1 VQGKG
6 GALLKLGYFTMPLH
20 PVGRDWRRTLAED
33 REAILLAER
42 LGFEEAF
49 IGEHVTDLAETITS
63 CLIFIAT
70 LARDT
75 HRIKLGSGTVNLA
88 NRHPAA
94 TAAEIAMVDTL
105 LEGRFILGVGPG
117 GLRSHAEMMQTL
129 DDDRNAIFVEAMEH
143 MIALW
148 TQEPPYRLKG
158 RRWHLS
164 TERTWTPDLGMGGM
178 LKPFQKPYPP
188 IVVTAIL
195 PDSNGIA
202 AAAARG
208 WTPIS
213 ANFVHPWVVQTHW
226 PKYAEGCA
234 RAARPARHEDW
245 RVAKSIF
252 VADDDATLRRM
263 TRDPGNPFAYY
274 FRNLQRKAQTTRGN
288 AFFKHDASVPDE
300 ALTDEYLLAQLLIAG
315 TVNEVVDRLLAFRE
329 HIGPF
334 GTLLYVGHDW
344 TDPAAMRRSME
355 LIAHEVL
362 PRINRALPSR

>member
-1 VQGKG
+1 M
-6 GALLKLGYFTMPLH
+6 KLGFFTMPLH
-20 PVGRDWRRTLAED
+20 PVGRDWRQTLAED
-33 REAILLAER
+33 REAVLLAEK

-75 HRIKLGSGTVNLA
+75 KRIKLGSGTVNLA

-117 GLRSHAEMMQTL
+117 GLPSDAEMMETR
-129 DDDRNAIFVEAMEH
+129 DADRNAIVVESIEH

-148 TQEPPYRLKG
+148 TEDPPYRLKG
-158 RRWHLS
+158 KRWQLS
-164 TERTWTPDLGMGGM
+164 TERTWVSDLGMGGM

-208 WTPIS
+208 WAPIS
-213 ANFVHPWVVQTHW
+213 ANFVQPWVVRTHW
-226 PKYAEGCA
+226 PKYVEGCA
-234 RAARPARHEDW
+234 RAGRDARGEDW

-252 VADDDATLRRM
+252 VAEDDATLRRL
-263 TRDPGNPFAYY
+263 TREPGNPFAYY
-274 FRNLQRKAQTTRGN
+274 FRNLQRKAQFTRGS
-288 AFFKHDASVPDE
+288 ALFKHEASVPDA
-300 ALTDEYLLAQLLIAG
+300 ALTDEYLVSQLLISG
-315 TVNEVVDRLLAFRE
+315 TPNEVADRLAAFRE
-329 HIGPF
+329 HVGPF
-334 GTLLYVGHDW
+334 GTLLYCGHDW
-344 TDPAAMRRSME
+344 AEPAAMRRSME
-355 LIAHEVL
+355 LMAEKVL
-362 PRINRALPSR
+362 PQL

>member
-1 VQGKG
+1 M
-6 GALLKLGYFTMPLH
+6 KLGYFTMPLH
-20 PVGRDWRRTLAED
+20 PVGREWRQTLAED
-33 REAILLAER
+33 RDAILFAEQ

-75 HRIKLGSGTVNLA
+75 SRIRLGSGTVNLA

-117 GLRSHAEMMQTL
+117 GLRSDAEMMGNF
-129 DDDRNAIFVEAMEH
+129 DADRNAMFVESVEH

-148 TQEPPYRLKG
+148 TQEPPYRLRGKV
-158 RRWHLS
+158 WNLT
-164 TERTWTPDLGMGGM
+164 TERTWIRDLGQGAM
-178 LKPFQKPYPP
+178 LKPFQRPHPP
-188 IVVTAIL
+188 IVITAIL

-213 ANFVHPWVVQTHW
+213 ANFVHPWVIATHW
-226 PKYAEGCA
+226 RKYAEGCA
-234 RAARPARHEDW
+234 RGGREARPADW

-252 VADDDATLRRM
+252 VAEDEATLSRM
-263 TRDPGNPFAYY
+263 TRAPGNPFAHY
-274 FRNLQRKAQTTRGN
+274 FRNLQRKAQAGRGN
-288 AFFKHDASVPDE
+288 AFFKHDPAVPDA
-300 ALTDEYLLAQLLIAG
+300 ALTDEYLTEQMLISG
-315 TVNEVVDRLLAFRE
+315 TVNQVVERLLAFRE
-329 HIGPF
+329 QVGPF
-334 GTLLYVGHDW
+334 GTLLYCGHDW
-344 TDPAAMRRSME
+344 VDAVAMRRSMQLMAE
-355 LIAHEVL
+355 EVL
-362 PRINRALPSR
+362 PRVNRALGESGGR

>member
-1 VQGKG
+1 V
-6 GALLKLGYFTMPLH
+6 KLGFFTMPLH
-20 PVGRDWRRTLAED
+20 PVGRDWRQTLAED
-33 REAILLAER
+33 REAVLLAER

-75 HRIKLGSGTVNLA
+75 KRIKLGSGTVNLA

-105 LEGRFILGVGPG
+105 LAGRFILGVGPG
-117 GLRSHAEMMQTL
+117 GLPSDAEMMETM
-129 DDDRNAIFVEAMEH
+129 DADRNAIFVESMQH

-158 RRWHLS
+158 KRWQLS

-178 LKPFQKPYPP
+178 LQPFQKPHPP

-195 PDSNGIA
+195 PNSNGIA

-213 ANFVHPWVVQTHW
+213 ANFVQPWVVKTHW
-226 PKYAEGCA
+226 PKYVEGCA
-234 RAARPARHEDW
+234 QAGREARGEDW

-252 VADDDATLRRM
+252 VADDEATVRRM

-274 FRNLQRKAQTTRGN
+274 FRNLQRKAQATRGS
-288 AFFKHDASVPDE
+288 ALFKHEPAIPDA
-300 ALTDEYLLAQLLIAG
+300 ALTDEYLVSHLLIAG
-315 TVNEVVDRLLAFRE
+315 TPSEVADKLQAFRE
-329 HIGPF
+329 QVGPF
-334 GTLLYVGHDW
+334 GRLLYCGHDW
-344 TDPAAMRRSME
+344 ADAKAMRRSMQLMAE
-355 LIAHEVL
+355 KVL
-362 PRINRALPSR
+362 PRL

>member
-1 VQGKG
+1 V
-6 GALLKLGYFTMPLH
+6 KLGYFTMPLH
-20 PVGRDWRRTLAED
+20 PVGRSWRQTLEED
-33 REAILLAER
+33 REAVLLAER

-49 IGEHVTDLAETITS
+49 IGEHITDLAETITS

-75 HRIKLGSGTVNLA
+75 RRIKLGSGTVNLA

-117 GLRSHAEMMQTL
+117 GLRSDAEMTETL
-129 DDDRNAIFVEAMEH
+129 DADRNALFVESIEH

-148 TQEPPYRLKG
+148 TREPPYQLAGRKWRLT
-158 RRWHLS
+158 
-164 TERTWTPDLGMGGM
+164 TERTWMPDLGQGAM
-178 LKPFQKPYPP
+178 LKPFQRPHPP

-213 ANFVHPWVVQTHW
+213 ANFVHPWVVKTHW
-226 PKYAEGCA
+226 PKYVEGCA
-234 RAARPARHEDW
+234 RAGREAKGEDW

-252 VADDDATLRRM
+252 VAEDDATVRRM

-274 FRNLQRKAQTTRGN
+274 FRNLLRKGQALRGT
-288 AFFKHDASVPDE
+288 AFFKHDPSVPD
-300 ALTDEYLLAQLLIAG
+300 AAVTDAYLTSQLLISG
-315 TVNEVVDRLLAFRE
+315 TVNEVTDRLLAFRE
-329 HIGPF
+329 QVGPF
-334 GTLLYVGHDW
+334 GRLLYVGHDW
-344 TDPAAMRRSME
+344 ADPAAMRRSME
-355 LIAHEVL
+355 LMAERVL
-362 PRINRALPSR
+362 PQL

>member
-1 VQGKG
+1 V
-6 GALLKLGYFTMPLH
+6 KLGYFTMPLH
-20 PVGRDWRRTLAED
+20 PVGRDWRQTLAED
-33 REAILLAER
+33 REAILLAEK

-75 HRIKLGSGTVNLA
+75 KRIRLGSGTVNLA
-88 NRHPAA
+88 NRHPAV

-105 LEGRFILGVGPG
+105 LEGRFILGIGPG
-117 GLRSHAEMMQTL
+117 GLRSDAEMMESL
-129 DDDRNAIFVEAMEH
+129 DADRNAIFVESIEH

-148 TQEPPYRLKG
+148 TGEAPYRREGK
-158 RRWHLS
+158 RWRLT
-164 TERTWTPDLGMGGM
+164 TERTWIPDLGQGAM
-178 LKPFQKPYPP
+178 LKPFQRPYPP

-213 ANFVHPWVVQTHW
+213 ANFVHPWVVRTHW

-234 RAARPARHEDW
+234 RAGREAKSEDW

-252 VADDDATLRRM
+252 VADDEATVRRM

-274 FRNLQRKAQTTRGN
+274 FRNLLRKGQASRGT
-288 AFFKHDASVPDE
+288 ALFRHEPSVPE
-300 ALTDEYLLAQLLIAG
+300 SALTDEYLVSQLLISG
-315 TVNEVVDRLLAFRE
+315 TVNEVVDKLQAFRE
-329 HIGPF
+329 QVGPF
-334 GTLLYVGHDW
+334 GRLLYCGHDW
-344 TDPAAMRRSME
+344 ADARAMRRSME
-355 LIAHEVL
+355 LMAEKVL
-362 PRINRALPSR
+362 PKL

>member
-1 VQGKG
+1 MR
-6 GALLKLGYFTMPLH
+6 LGFFTMPLH
-20 PVGRDWRRTLAED
+20 PVGKDWRQSLAED
-33 REAILLAER
+33 REAVLLAER

-75 HRIKLGSGTVNLA
+75 RRIKLGSGTVNLA

-117 GLRSHAEMMQTL
+117 GLASDAEMMETM
-129 DDDRNAIFVEAMEH
+129 DANRNAIFVESMEH
-143 MIALW
+143 MLALW
-148 TQEPPYRLKG
+148 TGEPPYRRKG
-158 RRWHLS
+158 ERWTLS
-164 TERTWTPDLGMGGM
+164 TERTWAPEIGMGAV
-178 LKPFQKPYPP
+178 LKPFQKPHPP

-213 ANFVHPWVVQTHW
+213 ANFVQPWVVKTHW
-226 PKYAEGCA
+226 PKYVEGCA
-234 RAARPARHEDW
+234 RAGREAKGEDW

-252 VADDDATLRRM
+252 VADDEATVRRM

-274 FRNLQRKAQTTRGN
+274 FRNLQRKAQATRGS
-288 AFFKHDASVPDE
+288 ALFKHQPGVPDE
-300 ALTDEYLLAQLLIAG
+300 ALTEEYLVSQLLISG
-315 TVNEVVDRLLAFRE
+315 TANEVVDRLQAFRE
-329 HIGPF
+329 QVGPF
-334 GTLLYVGHDW
+334 GRLLYVGHDW
-344 TDPAAMRRSME
+344 ADAKAMRRSME
-355 LIAHEVL
+355 LMAEKVL
-362 PRINRALPSR
+362 PRL

>member
-1 VQGKG
+1 MR
-6 GALLKLGYFTMPLH
+6 LGYFTMPLH
-20 PVGRDWRRTLAED
+20 PVGRDWRQTLAED
-33 REAILLAER
+33 REAILLAES

-75 HRIKLGSGTVNLA
+75 QRIRLGSGTVNLA

-94 TAAEIAMVDTL
+94 TAAEVAMVDTL

-117 GLRSHAEMMQTL
+117 GLPSDAEMFESM
-129 DDDRNAIFVEAMEH
+129 DAERNAIFLESIEH

-158 RRWHLS
+158 KRWQLT
-164 TERTWTPDLGMGGM
+164 TERTWVPDLGMGGM
-178 LKPFQKPYPP
+178 LRPFQKPYPP

-195 PDSNGIA
+195 PHSNGIA

-213 ANFVHPWVVQTHW
+213 ANFVQPWVVKSHW
-226 PKYAEGCA
+226 PKYVEGCA
-234 RAARPARHEDW
+234 KAGREAKGEDW

-252 VADDDATLRRM
+252 VAEDDATVRRM

-274 FRNLQRKAQTTRGN
+274 FRNLQRKAQRTRGS
-288 AFFKHDASVPDE
+288 ALFKHDPSVSDE
-300 ALTDEYLLAQLLIAG
+300 ALTDEYLVSQLLVAG
-315 TVNEVVDRLLAFRE
+315 TPNEVAERLAAFRE
-329 HIGPF
+329 QVGPF
-334 GTLLYVGHDW
+334 GRLLYCGHDW
-344 TDPAAMRRSME
+344 ADARAMRRSME
-355 LIAHEVL
+355 LMAEKVL
-362 PRINRALPSR
+362 PQL

>member
-1 VQGKG
+1 MR
-6 GALLKLGYFTMPLH
+6 LGYFTMPLH
-20 PVGRDWRRTLAED
+20 PVGRNWRQTLAED
-33 REAILLAER
+33 REAILLAEQ

-75 HRIKLGSGTVNLA
+75 KRIKLGSGTVNLA

-117 GLRSHAEMMQTL
+117 GLPSDAEILQSM
-129 DDDRNAIFVEAMEH
+129 DEDRNALFVEAMEH

-148 TQEPPYRLKG
+148 TKEPPYRLEG
-158 RRWHLS
+158 RKWRLT

-178 LKPFQKPYPP
+178 LKPFQKPHPP

-213 ANFVHPWVVQTHW
+213 ANFVQPWVVKTHW
-226 PKYAEGCA
+226 PKYVEGCA
-234 RAARPARHEDW
+234 RAAREARGGDW

-252 VADDDATLRRM
+252 VADDEATVRRM

-274 FRNLQRKAQTTRGN
+274 FRNLQRKAQKIRGS
-288 AFFKHDASVPDE
+288 ALFKHQPDVPDE
-300 ALTDEYLLAQLLIAG
+300 AVTDDYLVSQLLVSG
-315 TVNEVVDRLLAFRE
+315 TVSEVVDKLHAFRE
-329 HIGPF
+329 QVGPF
-334 GTLLYVGHDW
+334 GRLLYCGHDW
-344 TDPAAMRRSME
+344 ADPKAMRRSMQLMAE
-355 LIAHEVL
+355 KVL
-362 PRINRALPSR
+362 PRL

>member
-1 VQGKG
+1 M
-6 GALLKLGYFTMPLH
+6 KLGYFTMPLH
-20 PVGRDWRRTLAED
+20 PVGRDWRQTLAED
-33 REAILLAER
+33 REAVLLAER

-75 HRIKLGSGTVNLA
+75 KRIRLGSGTVNLA

-94 TAAEIAMVDTL
+94 TAAEVAMVDTL
-105 LEGRFILGVGPG
+105 LEGRFILGIGPG
-117 GLRSHAEMMQTL
+117 GLPSDAEMFETM
-129 DDDRNAIFVEAMEH
+129 DADRNAIFLESIEH

-158 RRWHLS
+158 KRWQLN
-164 TERTWTPDLGMGGM
+164 TERTWVPDLGMGGV
-178 LKPFQKPYPP
+178 LQPFQKPHPP

-195 PDSNGIA
+195 PHSNGIA

-213 ANFVHPWVVQTHW
+213 ANFVQPWVVKSHW
-226 PKYAEGCA
+226 PKYVEGWA
-234 RAARPARHEDW
+234 KAGREAKGEDW

-252 VADDDATLRRM
+252 VAQDDATLRRM

-274 FRNLQRKAQTTRGN
+274 FRNLQRKAERTRGS
-288 AFFKHDASVPDE
+288 ALFKHDPSVPDA
-300 ALTDEYLLAQLLIAG
+300 ALTDEYLVSQLLIAG
-315 TVNEVVDRLLAFRE
+315 TPNEVADRLLAFRE
-329 HIGPF
+329 QVGPF
-334 GTLLYVGHDW
+334 GRLLYCGHDW
-344 TDPAAMRRSME
+344 ADAAAMRRSME
-355 LIAHEVL
+355 LMAEKVL
-362 PRINRALPSR
+362 PKVNGALRER

>member
-1 VQGKG
+1 M
-6 GALLKLGYFTMPLH
+6 KLGYFTMPLH
-20 PVGRDWRRTLAED
+20 PVGKDWRQTLAED
-33 REAILLAER
+33 REAVLLAER

-75 HRIKLGSGTVNLA
+75 SRIRLGSGTVNLA

-117 GLRSHAEMMQTL
+117 GLRSDAEMMGNF
-129 DDDRNAIFVEAMEH
+129 DADRNAIFVESLEH

-148 TQEPPYRLKG
+148 TEEPPYRLRGKL
-158 RRWHLS
+158 WNLT
-164 TERTWTPDLGMGGM
+164 TERTWIPDLGQGAM
-178 LKPFQKPYPP
+178 LKPFQRPHPP

-195 PDSNGIA
+195 PHSNGIA

-213 ANFVHPWVVQTHW
+213 ANFVQAWVVATHW
-226 PKYAEGCA
+226 PKYVEGCA
-234 RAARPARHEDW
+234 RSGRAARGADW
-245 RVAKSIF
+245 RVARSIF

-263 TRDPGNPFAYY
+263 TRAPGNTFAQY
-274 FRNLQRKAQTTRGN
+274 FRNLQRKSAAGRGN
-288 AFFKHDASVPDE
+288 AVFKHDAALPDE
-300 ALTDEYLLAQLLIAG
+300 ALTDEYLVDTMLTSG
-315 TVNEVVDRLLAFRE
+315 TVNEVVDKLLAFRE
-329 HIGPF
+329 TVGPF

-344 TDPAAMRRSME
+344 ADPAAMRRSMQLMAE
-355 LIAHEVL
+355 EVL
-362 PRINRALPSR
+362 PLVNRELARSKQT

>member
-1 VQGKG
+1 V
-6 GALLKLGYFTMPLH
+6 KLGYFTMPLH
-20 PVGRDWRRTLAED
+20 PVGRDWRQTLEED
-33 REAILLAER
+33 REAVLLAER

-49 IGEHVTDLAETITS
+49 IGEHITDLAETITS

-75 HRIKLGSGTVNLA
+75 RRIKLGSGTVNLA

-117 GLRSHAEMMQTL
+117 GLLSDAEMMQTM
-129 DDDRNAIFVEAMEH
+129 DEDRNAIFVEAMDH

-148 TQEPPYRLKG
+148 TREPPYRLRGG
-158 RRWHLS
+158 RWSLT

-178 LKPFQKPYPP
+178 LKPFQKPHLP

-195 PDSNGIA
+195 PGSNGIA
-202 AAAARG
+202 AAAQRG

-213 ANFVHPWVVQTHW
+213 ANFVHPWVVKTHW
-226 PKYAEGCA
+226 SKYAEGCA
-234 RAARPARHEDW
+234 RGGRAARPDDW

-252 VADDDATLRRM
+252 VGDDDATVRRM
-263 TRDPGNPFAYY
+263 TSAPGNPFAHY
-274 FRNLQRKAQTTRGN
+274 FRNLQRKAQRTRGN
-288 AFFKHDASVPDE
+288 AFFKHDPAVPDD
-300 ALTDEYLLAQLLIAG
+300 AITDDYLVSQLLIAG
-315 TVNEVVDRLLAFRE
+315 TANEVVDKLLAFRE

-344 TDPAAMRRSME
+344 ADPAAMRRSME
-355 LIAHEVL
+355 LMSEKVL
-362 PRINRALPSR
+362 PQLRV

>member
-1 VQGKG
+1 MR
-6 GALLKLGYFTMPLH
+6 LGFFTMPLH
-20 PVGRDWRRTLAED
+20 PVGKDWRQSLAED
-33 REAILLAER
+33 REAVLLAER

-75 HRIKLGSGTVNLA
+75 RRIKLGSGTVNLA

-117 GLRSHAEMMQTL
+117 GLASDAEMMETM
-129 DDDRNAIFVEAMEH
+129 DANRNAIFLESMEH
-143 MIALW
+143 MLALW
-148 TQEPPYRLKG
+148 AGEPPYRRKG
-158 RRWHLS
+158 ERWKLS
-164 TERTWTPDLGMGGM
+164 TERTWAPEIGMGAV
-178 LKPFQKPYPP
+178 LKPFQKPHPP

-213 ANFVHPWVVQTHW
+213 ANFVQPWVVKTHW
-226 PKYAEGCA
+226 PKYVEGCA
-234 RAARPARHEDW
+234 RAGRVARGEDW

-252 VADDDATLRRM
+252 VADDEATVRRM

-274 FRNLQRKAQTTRGN
+274 FRNLQRKAQATRGS
-288 AFFKHDASVPDE
+288 ALFKHQPGVPDE
-300 ALTDEYLLAQLLIAG
+300 ALTEEYLVSQLLISG
-315 TVNEVVDRLLAFRE
+315 TANEVVDRLQAFRE
-329 HIGPF
+329 QVGPF
-334 GTLLYVGHDW
+334 GRLLYVGHDW
-344 TDPAAMRRSME
+344 ADAKAMRRSME
-355 LIAHEVL
+355 LMAEKVL
-362 PRINRALPSR
+362 PQL